1 MPSPRARPRSAN
13 EALNAR
19 LSFER
24 VDVTLPARPEPQG
37 TIHPVSQVLDEITAI
52 FADLGFAIADGPDV
66 EYDDYNFTKLNIPP
80 DHPARQM
87 HDTFY
92 LARQDDGSRHV
103 LRTHTSPV
111 QVRTMLTQK
120 PPIRVI
126 APGRTYRCDSDATH
140 TPMFHQLEA
149 LVIDEDTNL
158 GHLKWVVEQF
168 CSAFFEVE
176 KVSLRARPSFFPF
189 TEPSVEWDINC
200 DRSGGTI
207 KFGAGNDWLELGGSG
222 MVHPQRARNVRHRSR
237 ALSGLRVRL
246 RPRSHG
252 DAEIR
257 RAGFAAVLRIRSALA
272 EAFRLRGARPS
283 DAGRRAQP
291 MKFTLSWLKD
301 HLETDADAKTVA
313 ETMTRIG
320 LEVEAVEDKGAGL
333 KDFIVAHV
341 VSAEKHPN
349 ADKLKLCMVDTG
361 DDIVQVVCGAP
372 NAHTGMKAVF
382 ARPGI
387 VIPVSGE
394 ALEDLDHPR
403 RRIARHAVF
412 AARASAVGRA

>member
-1 MPSPRARPRSAN
+1 MSDINSLERQILDAAAAASDEAALEAVRVGALGKKGSVSELLKTLGGMSPDERREKGPLLNTLRDRVTDAIAQRKTALAS

-24 VDVTLPARPEPQG
+24 VDVTLSVRPETQG
-37 TIHPVSQVLDEITAI
+37 TIHPVAQVLDEITAI

-92 LARQDDGSRHV
+92 LARQEDGSQHV

-111 QVRTMLTQK
+111 QVRTMLSQK
-120 PPIRVI
+120 PPIRVV

-207 KFGAGNDWLELGGSG
+207 KFGVGNDWLELGGSG
-222 MVHPQRARNVRHRSR
+222 MVHPKVLEMCGIDPERYQGFAFGF
-237 ALSGLRVRL
+237 GLDRMAMLKYGAPDL
-246 RPRSHG
+246 RPFFESDLRWLRHF
-252 DAEIR
+252 
-257 RAGFAAVLRIRSALA
+257 GFAALDI
-272 EAFRLRGARPS
+272 P
-283 DAGRRAQP
+283 
-291 MKFTLSWLKD
+291 TLD
-301 HLETDADAKTVA
+301 G
-313 ETMTRIG
+313 G
-320 LEVEAVEDKGAGL
+320 L
-333 KDFIVAHV
+333 
-341 VSAEKHPN
+341 S
-349 ADKLKLCMVDTG
+349 
-361 DDIVQVVCGAP
+361 
-372 NAHTGMKAVF
+372 
-382 ARPGI
+382 R
-387 VIPVSGE
+387 
-394 ALEDLDHPR
+394 
-403 RRIARHAVF
+403 
-412 AARASAVGRA
+412 